1 MSFAL
6 PQDRRTNQ
14 NLSNYRLIYF
24 AQDGA
29 NRHFFITELYNL
41 TNCYP
46 NPSLTPLPF
55 QLFELFS
62 ARVGVKNV
70 VTTLER
76 KVRLGELLH

>member
-41 TNCYP
+41 TNC
-46 NPSLTPLPF
+46 SIVGARLPVI
-55 QLFELFS
+55 LGGLRS
-62 ARVGVKNV
+62 
-70 VTTLER
+70 LER
-76 KVRLGELLH
+76 AFWNGSRVV